1 LSRFTPKNKVD
12 IFAVLSVVIPLFFY
26 LLTLAPSV
34 TFFDSGEFITAI
46 QTLGSPHSP
55 GYPLFVLFAKPFTWL
70 PFGNIAF
77 RVNIATALSAA
88 MACYGV
94 YLLVNFLLADN
105 NTREEGQPPGFIEKS
120 AALGAA
126 LIFAFSDRLWLQSNH
141 DKPYPLL
148 AFISAIILY
157 LILLWRRS
165 YRNDDE
171 RPGYIHLGAFFCG
184 LAFGAHQSM
193 ILLIPSYAWLVLSAD
208 WSIIRRIK
216 DLILSCAFFLL
227 GFSIYLYLPIR
238 ATRSPLLNW
247 GDPQTLPRFLWHFLR
262 KGYPAEK
269 VNRDLPLLW
278 KQISAFNIAHEF
290 TIVGLFLLLTGLVAY
305 AARKR
310 DVVIS
315 YGIAICTF
323 LAILVGYQNTPEEMI
338 FLTEEFFT
346 PLYLF
351 TSVWIGMGCFFLV
364 KQALHGVEPERIRTV
379 PFRLAAVTIFVTLPL
394 TLCALN
400 FHENDQHENYIAFD
414 YANNSFRS
422 LERGAVLFTWGDSG
436 AFPLWYLQGVE
447 RMREDLVL
455 LHTPH
460 LVFDWYLD
468 SFPEY
473 FRSSVL
479 RTVPRQYR
487 TADNV
492 LRLAIGEQIDG
503 RPVYIDFSTRYSMKL
518 DDYGLHQ
525 RGICYRVNNR
535 ADGKTESPNMRIW
548 DLYAMRGI
556 AGDKIPF
563 RDLDTYKAILIYG
576 ISHLDAGEALLSL
589 GRRDEGYAELQSAE
603 KLAPELGTRVKQIE
617 MPYGNRKK

>member
-1 LSRFTPKNKVD
+1 LSRFTPKNNVD
-12 IFAVLSVVIPLFFY
+12 IFAVLSVVIPFFFY
-26 LLTLAPSV
+26 LQTLAPSV

-46 QTLGSPHSP
+46 QSLGSPHSP

-94 YLLVNFLLADN
+94 YLLVRFLLTDN
-105 NTREEGQPPGFIEKS
+105 VSVEEGQSDPFIEKS

-126 LIFAFSDRLWLQSNH
+126 LTFAFSDRLWLQSNH

-148 AFISAIILY
+148 AFVSSIILY

-171 RPGYIHLGAFFCG
+171 RPGYVHLGAFLCG
-184 LAFGAHQSM
+184 LALGAHQSM
-193 ILLIPSYAWLVLSAD
+193 VLLIPAYAWLVISAD

-216 DLILSCAFFLL
+216 DLIISFAFFLL

-238 ATRSPLLNW
+238 AARGPLLNW

-262 KGYPAEK
+262 KGYPSQN
-269 VNRDLPLLW
+269 VNRDWPLLW
-278 KQISAFNIAHEF
+278 KQISAFNIAQEF
-290 TIVGLFLLLTGLVAY
+290 TVVGVILLLAGLIAY
-305 AARKR
+305 AAGKR
-310 DVVIS
+310 DVVIA

-351 TSVWIGMGCFFLV
+351 TSVFIGMGFFFLV
-364 KQALHGVEPERIRTV
+364 KRTLGGVEAERIRTV
-379 PFRLAAVTIFVTLPL
+379 PFRLAVVTIFVTLPA
-394 TLCALN
+394 TLGVLN

-422 LERGAVLFTWGDSG
+422 LGRGAVLFTWGDSG

-468 SFPEY
+468 SFPDL

-492 LRLAIGEQIDG
+492 LRLAIGEQIDR
-503 RPVYIDFSTRYSMKL
+503 RPVYIDFSTKYSMQL
-518 DDYGLHQ
+518 DDYGLQQ
-525 RGICYRVNNR
+525 RGICYRVQKG
-535 ADGKTESPNMRIW
+535 ADGKKESPDMRIW
-548 DLYAMRGI
+548 DSYTLRGI
-556 AGDKIPF
+556 AGEKIPF

-576 ISHLDAGEALLSL
+576 ISRLDAGESLLSL
-589 GRRDEGYAELQSAE
+589 GRYDEGYGELQKAE
-603 KLAPELGTRVKQIE
+603 KIAPSLVTRVKQIE
-617 MPYGNRKK
+617 MQYGNRSK

>member
-1 LSRFTPKNKVD
+1 LSRFTPGNKID
-12 IFAVLSVVIPLFFY
+12 IFAVLSVVVPFIFY

-34 TFFDSGEFITAI
+34 TFYDSGEFITAI
-46 QTLGSPHSP
+46 QSLGSPHSP
-55 GYPLFVLFAKPFTWL
+55 GYPLFVLYAKPFTWL

-94 YLLVNFLLADN
+94 YLLVNFMLNDDGSGD
-105 NTREEGQPPGFIEKS
+105 EELSDLFIAKS

-126 LIFAFSDRLWLQSNH
+126 FTFAFSARLWLQSNH

-165 YRNDDE
+165 YRNCDE
-171 RPGYIHLGAFFCG
+171 RPGFIYLGAFLCG
-184 LAFGAHQSM
+184 LAFGAHQT
-193 ILLIPSYAWLVLSAD
+193 IVLLVPSYVWLVFSAD
-208 WSIIRRIK
+208 WAIVKRIK
-216 DLILSCAFFLL
+216 DLILSCTFFFL
-227 GFSIYLYLPIR
+227 GFSVYLYLPIR
-238 ATRSPLLNW
+238 ATRNPLLNW

-262 KGYPAEK
+262 KGYPSVK
-269 VNRDLPLLW
+269 VDRDFALLW
-278 KQISAFNIAHEF
+278 KQLSAFNIAHEF

-305 AARKR
+305 AGRKR
-310 DVVIS
+310 DEVVA
-315 YGIAICTF
+315 YGIAMCTF

-346 PLYLF
+346 PLYLL
-351 TSVWIGMGCFFLV
+351 TSVFIGMGLFFLV
-364 KQALHGVEPERIRTV
+364 KQSLRGVDPKRVVTV
-379 PFRLAAVTIFVTLPL
+379 PFRLAVVTIIVTLPSAL
-394 TLCALN
+394 FALN
-400 FHENDQHENYIAFD
+400 FHENDQHENYVAFD

-422 LERGAVLFTWGDSG
+422 LDRGAVLFTWGDSG

-468 SFPEY
+468 CFPDI

-479 RTVPRQYR
+479 RSVPSQYR

-492 LRLAIGEQIDG
+492 LRLAIAEQLDR
-503 RPVYIDFSTRYSMKL
+503 RPVYIDFSTKYSLKL
-518 DDYGLHQ
+518 DDYELLQ
-525 RGICYRVNNR
+525 RGICYSVKNR
-535 ADGKTESPNMRIW
+535 GDEKPAPPDMRIW
-548 DLYAMRGI
+548 NLYTVRGI

-563 RDLDTYKAILIYG
+563 RDLDTSKAILIYG
-576 ISHLDAGEALLSL
+576 ISHLDAGEALLSS
-589 GRRDEGYAELQSAE
+589 GRREEGYDQLKKAE
-603 KLAPELGTRVKQIE
+603 KIAPELGMRLRQLEIQFGK
-617 MPYGNRKK
+617 R